1 MEPNTPRRT
10 VAHVL
15 HRLYRAGAEVLAAD
29 LARRLG
35 SPEGLRFVFI
45 CLDELG
51 PMAEQLR
58 AEGYPVVS
66 LDRRPGIDRGAAR
79 RMAATL
85 AEHAVDL
92 VHAHQYGPF
101 FYSALA
107 RGWMGSRPP
116 ILFTEHGRHFPDE
129 RKLKHLLV
137 NAVLLK
143 RGDRVTAV
151 GEHVKALLSRNEGI
165 PARRVE
171 VVLNG
176 IDAGA
181 FTPAPGAREAA
192 RRALGLRDE
201 QPAFL
206 QVARFHSVKDHETS
220 VRAFAHAAA
229 ALPGAVL
236 LLAGAG
242 GEQARI
248 EGWVRELGLGD
259 AVRFLGVREDVPSL
273 LAAADV
279 FVLSSLS
286 EGISVTLLEA
296 MAASLPIVATGVGGN
311 PEVVLHGETG
321 LLSPRRDARAMGLN
335 LAALATDARRRAQM
349 GAAGRRRVETV
360 FTQERMHRRYAALYG
375 EMLAR

>member
-1 MEPNTPRRT
+1 MEGPSARGT

-29 LARRLG
+29 LSRRLG
-35 SPEGLRFVFI
+35 SQGGLRFVFI

-51 PMAEQLR
+51 PMGEQLR
-58 AEGYPVVS
+58 AQGYPVVS
-66 LDRRPGIDRGAAR
+66 LDRQPGIDRGAAR
-79 RMAATL
+79 RMAEAL
-85 AEHAVDL
+85 REHRVDL
-92 VHAHQYGPF
+92 VHAHQYSPF
-101 FYSALA
+101 FYAAMA
-107 RGWMGSRPP
+107 RGWLGRRPP
-116 ILFTEHGRHFPDE
+116 ILFTEHGRHYPDE
-129 RKLKHLLV
+129 RKLKHVLV

-151 GEHVKALLSRNEGI
+151 GEHVKTLLARNEGI
-165 PARRVE
+165 PARRIE

-181 FTPAPGAREAA
+181 FTPAAGAREAT
-192 RRALGLRDE
+192 RRALGLAPG

-220 VRAFAHAAA
+220 VRAFARAAA

-242 GEQARI
+242 SEQARI
-248 EGWVRELGLGD
+248 EGWVKELGLGD
-259 AVRFLGVREDVPSL
+259 AVRFLGVREDVPNL

-296 MAASLPIVATGVGGN
+296 MAASLTIVATAVGGN
-311 PEVVLHGETG
+311 PEVVVHGETG
-321 LLSPRRDARAMGLN
+321 LLSPRRDAQAMGLN
-335 LAALATDARRRAQM
+335 LAALATDPRRRAEM
-349 GAAGRRRVETV
+349 GNAGRRRVETV

-375 EMLAR
+375 EMMAR

>member
-1 MEPNTPRRT
+1 MEGPSARGT

-29 LARRLG
+29 LSRRLG
-35 SPEGLRFVFI
+35 SQGGLRFVFI

-51 PMAEQLR
+51 PMGEQLR
-58 AEGYPVVS
+58 AQGYPVVS
-66 LDRRPGIDRGAAR
+66 LDRQPGIDRGAAR
-79 RMAATL
+79 RMAEAL
-85 AEHAVDL
+85 REHRVDL
-92 VHAHQYGPF
+92 VHAHQYSPF
-101 FYSALA
+101 FYAAMA
-107 RGWMGSRPP
+107 RGWLGRRPP
-116 ILFTEHGRHFPDE
+116 ILFTEHGRHYPDE
-129 RKLKHLLV
+129 RKLKHVLV

-151 GEHVKALLSRNEGI
+151 GEHVKTLLARNEGI
-165 PARRVE
+165 PARRIE

-181 FTPAPGAREAA
+181 FTPAAGAREAT
-192 RRALGLRDE
+192 RRALGLAPG

-220 VRAFAHAAA
+220 VRAFARAAA

-242 GEQARI
+242 SEQARI
-248 EGWVRELGLGD
+248 EGWVKELGLGD
-259 AVRFLGVREDVPSL
+259 AVRFLGVREDVPNL

-296 MAASLPIVATGVGGN
+296 MAASLPIVATAVGGN
-311 PEVVLHGETG
+311 PEVVVHGETG
-321 LLSPRRDARAMGLN
+321 LLSPRRDAQAMGLN
-335 LAALATDARRRAQM
+335 LAALATDPRRRAEM
-349 GAAGRRRVETV
+349 GNAGRRRVETV

-375 EMLAR
+375 EMMAR